1 MAMHANKCLP
11 QEKNAFMT
19 RNSTIRSFSSIKVRY
34 IVKIN
39 QEGRAAS
46 NIWQYK
52 NDSVIILIIFYMQ
65 INAYSLLTNYFNN
78 FIILQ
83 IASVIQYIVVRNPQK
98 RVSYSKCYTYSNR
111 QSTIGDVFSL
121 L

>member
-52 NDSVIILIIFYMQ
+52 NDSVIILIIFY
-65 INAYSLLTNYFNN
+65 NAYSLLTNYFNN

-83 IASVIQYIVVRNPQK
+83 ISSVIQYIVVRNPQK
-98 RVSYSKCYTYSNR
+98 RVSYSKCHTYSNR
-111 QSTIGDVFSL
+111 PSTIGDVFSL

>member
-52 NDSVIILIIFYMQ
+52 NDSVIIFYMQ
-65 INAYSLLTNYFNN
+65 IISPQCVFLINQIFQQFYYFTD
-78 FIILQ
+78 FICDSI
-83 IASVIQYIVVRNPQK
+83 YDC
-98 RVSYSKCYTYSNR
+98 SK
-111 QSTIGDVFSL
+111 STKTS
-121 L
+121 

>member
-52 NDSVIILIIFYMQ
+52 NDSVIIFYMQ
-65 INAYSLLTNYFNN
+65 IISPNHFIH
-78 FIILQ
+78 FIIIQ
-83 IASVIQYIVVRNPQK
+83 ILSVIQYIVWNPQK
-98 RVSYSKCYTYSNR
+98 RVSYSKCYTCSNR

>member
-52 NDSVIILIIFYMQ
+52 NDSVIIFYMQ
-65 INAYSLLTNYFNN
+65 IISPH
-78 FIILQ
+78 FISLQ
-83 IASVIQYIVVRNPQK
+83 ILSMIQYIVWNPQK
-98 RVSYSKCYTYSNR
+98 RVSYSKCYTCSNR